1 MASNKNNRSR
11 APQERQQKQIIS
23 QSARGSVDAHRTF
36 VVKAAVR
43 PVDGMAEFKPWLG
56 SQIPAT
62 GVIESGILGA
72 ITDATGDEESA
83 RKALQDA
90 LDGNIAARGVVA
102 RAAKAVGYVIVDLD
116 NRRPILVHAHDERAA
131 RGVVGS
137 MRNTRFGEWAIV
149 GPNVSESGTRGR
161 RFVESLA
168 FVATSKLGPNAR
180 VREGAALVG
189 SSIDGLVGAGSFV
202 HDSTVTG
209 RIEPLCRVA
218 RSEVSGAVE
227 GGSELVA
234 TSVARDA
241 RAGQLNVLS
250 EVRLELGAITRRN
263 VWLAHA
269 VVAQGASVP
278 PNVEDEGIPEHRLAV
293 LASWEYGVCD
303 CSDSIEGCGGRCA
316 NAASPRRRLC
326 SSCAAGSHKRA
337 ETKAP
342 SREPTASAARHPED
356 GEFRAV
362 QNRVGAESRAAL
374 EALRAALPG
383 DHASDGSDESAGG
396 RFDGEHTV
404 VDAVAHVP
412 GGAVAA

>member
-1 MASNKNNRSR
+1 MSSNKNNRKR
-11 APQERQQKQIIS
+11 APQGRQERQIVT

-36 VVKAAVR
+36 VVQAAVR
-43 PVDGMAEFKPWLG
+43 VVEGMPEFSSWLG

-62 GVIESGILGA
+62 GVLESGVLGA
-72 ITDATGDEESA
+72 IAEAVGSEESA
-83 RKALQDA
+83 RTALQEA
-90 LDGNIAARGVVA
+90 LDGNSAARGVVA
-102 RAAKAVGYVIVDLD
+102 GAVKAAGYVVVDLD
-116 NRRPILVHAHDERAA
+116 GRAIIVHARDERAA
-131 RGVVGS
+131 RGVVAS

-168 FVATSKLGPNAR
+168 FVATSTLGPNAR
-180 VREGAALVG
+180 VREGAAVVG

-202 HDSTVTG
+202 YDSPVTG

-227 GGSELVA
+227 GGSELDG

-278 PNVEDEGIPEHRLAV
+278 PNVEDEGTPEHQLAV

-303 CSDSIEGCGGRCA
+303 CSDSVEGCGGRCA

-326 SSCAAGSHKRA
+326 RSCAAGSHKGA

-342 SREPTASAARHPED
+342 AREPTASAARDPED

-362 QNRVGAESRAAL
+362 QNRVDAESCAAL
-374 EALRAALPG
+374 EALRAALRDG
-383 DHASDGSDESAGG
+383 DAESDGSDESAGG
-396 RFDGEHTV
+396 PFDGEHTV

-412 GGAVAA
+412 EGVVAA